1 MKGDYATEL
10 EGKWRVDG
18 TWIDPKLL
26 SEGRKEEMEFLR
38 KMGVFE
44 VVDEKECYYNGC
56 KPLKLK
62 WVDKMKGEKC
72 HSRLVCREIKRARDR
87 DEQLGPEDVCS
98 PMPPSEGLKML
109 VSTMMTGHDDGNHA
123 DGPFEMTTWDV
134 LRAHFCPRNSQ
145 VDLHI
150 SSSRA

>member
-1 MKGDYATEL
+1 MVRSELENPHFAGPVLDEGEYATEL

-26 SEGRKEEMEFLR
+26 SEGRKEEMKYMR

-62 WVDKMKGEKC
+62 WVDKMKGER
-72 HSRLVCREIKRARDR
+72 SSTRDWSVGDQKGQGQR
-87 DEQLGPEDVCS
+87 R
-98 PMPPSEGLKML
+98 
-109 VSTMMTGHDDGNHA
+109 
-123 DGPFEMTTWDV
+123 TTWTRRRMLTHAAVGRVEDARV
-134 LRAHFCPRNSQ
+134 HNDDKTRRWKPRRRS
-145 VDLHI
+145 V
-150 SSSRA
+150 